1 MYVVV
6 KLVSGAELIAEMT
19 SKSQTSIVLK
29 NPFQV
34 IYSSANF
41 GIPSV
46 TVQKF
51 CPFAKVDDYEFNLN
65 HVMCLN
71 EISDASVVY
80 YKAAIE
86 SLRASNEQ
94 AKENHE
100 TTMPKPSKGYIVH

>member
-19 SKSQTSIVLK
+19 SKSQSSIVLK

-34 IYSSANF
+34 IYSSTNF
-41 GIPSV
+41 GVPSV

-51 CPFAKVDDYEFNLN
+51 CPFAKVDVYEFHLS

-71 EISDASVVY
+71 EISDSSVMY

-86 SLRASNEQ
+86 SLKSPSEHSTNE
-94 AKENHE
+94 AHSV
-100 TTMPKPSKGYIVH
+100 TKPSKGYMVH